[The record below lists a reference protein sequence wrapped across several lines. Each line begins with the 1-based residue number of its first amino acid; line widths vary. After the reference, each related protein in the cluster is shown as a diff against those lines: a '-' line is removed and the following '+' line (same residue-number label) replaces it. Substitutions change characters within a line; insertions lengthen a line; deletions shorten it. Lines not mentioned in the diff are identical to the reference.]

1 MTTPNPVVVSA
12 GTRRRSRQRVL
23 RSFSTIVGLAMVVLL
38 VLLAVIGP
46 ILTPYS
52 YAEVNVADR
61 FQPPSAVHPFG
72 TDNFGRDLFSRVA
85 YGARFSLL
93 VGFVSVGLALVLGIV
108 IGVSATLAGGWIE
121 EATMRFV
128 DIMLAFP
135 YIILAIALLAMFG
148 SGLNNVIIVIAI
160 TNVPKVIRL
169 CRGQVLSLKELD
181 YVSAAR
187 ALGVPAWGLLL
198 RHLLPNMIA
207 PLIVFSALTTATAIN
222 AEAAL
227 SFLGLGLQPPMPS
240 WGGMVA
246 DGRRFLFE
254 APWISGIPGLLI
266 SIAVLGFNLMGD
278 SVRDALDPRSQ

>member
-1 MTTPNPVVVSA
+1 MTTNQDVVVA
-12 GTRRRSRQRVL
+12 ARRRTRAQRVW
-23 RSFSTIVGLAMVVLL
+23 RSFSTIVGLAMVALL
-38 VLLAVIGP
+38 VLLAVFGP
-46 ILTPYS
+46 MLTPYS
-52 YAEVNVADR
+52 YAEVNVVDR
-61 FQPPSAVHPFG
+61 FQPPSVEHPFG
-72 TDNFGRDLFSRVA
+72 TDNFGRDIFSRVA
-85 YGARFSLL
+85 HGARFSLL
-93 VGFVSVGLALVLGIV
+93 VGFISVGLALVLGIV

-121 EATMRFV
+121 EATMRLV
-128 DIMLAFP
+128 DILLAFP

-169 CRGQVLSLKELD
+169 CRGQVLSIKELD

-187 ALGVPAWGLLL
+187 ALGVPGWGLLL
-198 RHLLPNMIA
+198 RHLLPNMVA

-246 DGRRFLFE
+246 DGRRFLFD